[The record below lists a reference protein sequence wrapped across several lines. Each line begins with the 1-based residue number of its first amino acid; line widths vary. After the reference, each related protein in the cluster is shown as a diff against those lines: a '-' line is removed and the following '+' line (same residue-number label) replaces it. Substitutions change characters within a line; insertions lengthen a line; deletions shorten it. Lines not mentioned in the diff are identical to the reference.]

1 MRGTGWLERGKSQFN
16 HVAFC
21 DILTFIF
28 ASESGPHNNV
38 RAKISLG
45 KTRRA
50 LIIDPSCHPNPHEQI
65 YPMDSCF
72 LGQFSGR
79 ALRLTRMLC
88 FYRTYDHAGVLKSIH
103 FLSNINHQSP
113 RLLDLPR
120 GSNLRPQHS
129 VSFEGHRVEVK
140 GRRAAVCSVAHVDK
154 GRVAAGMRSNWPEIS
169 SFKRRGTRVH
179 CTTVM
184 RERTEESCGE
194 EQHTVT

>member
-16 HVAFC
+16 HEC
-21 DILTFIF
+21 DRITFIF
-28 ASESGPHNNV
+28 ASESGPDNNV

-103 FLSNINHQSP
+103 FLSNINHQSS

-140 GRRAAVCSVAHVDK
+140 ERRAAAVQCLSRGQGQSCCGDA
-154 GRVAAGMRSNWPEIS
+154 
-169 SFKRRGTRVH
+169 FKLARDFLL
-179 CTTVM
+179 
-184 RERTEESCGE
+184 
-194 EQHTVT
+194 